1 MMDPVI
7 VIAAS
12 CLTGLGVIAFALLR
26 GWQQWLD
33 YKRQELERARID
45 ARMSI
50 DTPGNADGPDAYGP
64 GARGSGGPARI
75 EIADLRERIRKLEA
89 IASGVEL

>member
-12 CLTGLGVIAFALLR
+12 CLVGLAVVAFALLR
-26 GWQQWLD
+26 AWHEWLD
-33 YKRQELERARID
+33 YKRQELERARNQ
-45 ARMSI
+45 ARRSI
-50 DTPGNADGPDAYGP
+50 DTPEHGPDMRGP
-64 GARGSGGPARI
+64 VGAARI
-75 EIADLRERIRKLEA
+75 ELADLRERIRKLEA